1 MASSSMGVDLYPYV
15 VFLPK
20 DRKQKVLRAIFGSS
34 VPVEII
40 NFAIEQG
47 ISEKIY
53 QRDRIEK
60 LGHSNKTVI
69 DYLKNLTELGILGEG
84 MEKVEKEGRTTWLKV
99 YRLTDL
105 GRWFAL
111 LLIDEK
117 SLSKEERTE
126 IVLSISKSYIK
137 WINRL
142 YEKLGLDKHVLREL
156 LIENTK

>member
-1 MASSSMGVDLYPYV
+1 MEADLYPYV
-15 VFLPK
+15 ILLPK
-20 DRKQKVLRAIFGSS
+20 DRKRKVLRAIFGSS

-53 QRDRIEK
+53 QKDLIEK
-60 LGHSNKTVI
+60 LGRSNKTVI
-69 DYLKNLTELGILGEG
+69 DYLEKLTDLGILEED
-84 MEKVEKEGRTTWLKV
+84 MEKVEKESRKIWLKV
-99 YRLTDL
+99 YQLSDL

-117 SLSKEERTE
+117 RLSKEERTE

-137 WINRL
+137 WMNKL
-142 YEKLGLDKHVLREL
+142 YEKLGLDKHVLEEL
-156 LIENTK
+156 LVENMK

>member
-1 MASSSMGVDLYPYV
+1 MEVDLYPYV
-15 VFLPK
+15 IFLPK
-20 DRKQKVLRAIFGSS
+20 DRKNRVLRAIFGSS

-47 ISEKIY
+47 ISKKIL
-53 QRDRIEK
+53 QRDLIEK
-60 LGHSNKTVI
+60 LGRSNKTVI
-69 DYLKNLTELGILGEG
+69 DYLKNLTELGILEEN
-84 MEKVEKEGRTTWLKV
+84 MEKTEKEGRVTWLKV
-99 YRLTDL
+99 YRFTDL

-126 IVLSISKSYIK
+126 IVISISKSYIQ

-142 YEKLGLDKHVLREL
+142 YDKLGLDKHVLKEL
-156 LIENTK
+156 LIENTN

>member
-1 MASSSMGVDLYPYV
+1 MEVDLYPYV
-15 VFLPK
+15 IFLPK
-20 DRKQKVLRAIFGSS
+20 DRKNRVLRAIFGSS

-53 QRDRIEK
+53 QRDLIEK
-60 LGHSNKTVI
+60 LGRSNKTII
-69 DYLKNLTELGILGEG
+69 DYLKNLTELGILGEN
-84 MEKVEKEGRTTWLKV
+84 MEKTEKEGRVTWLKV
-99 YRLTDL
+99 YRFTDL

-111 LLIDEK
+111 LMIDEK

-126 IVLSISKSYIK
+126 IVLSISKSYIQ

-142 YEKLGLDKHVLREL
+142 YDKLGLDKHVLREL

>member
-1 MASSSMGVDLYPYV
+1 MGVDLYPYV

-53 QRDRIEK
+53 QKDLIEK
-60 LGHSNKTVI
+60 LGRSNKTVI

-84 MEKVEKEGRTTWLKV
+84 MEKVEKEGRVTWLKV
-99 YRLTDL
+99 YRFTDL

-117 SLSKEERTE
+117 RLSKEERTE
-126 IVLSISKSYIK
+126 IVISISKSYIQ

-142 YEKLGLDKHVLREL
+142 YDKLRLDKHVLKEL

>member
-1 MASSSMGVDLYPYV
+1 MEVDLYPYV
-15 VFLPK
+15 IFLPK
-20 DRKQKVLRAIFGSS
+20 DRKNRVLRAIFGSS

-53 QRDRIEK
+53 QRDLIEK
-60 LGHSNKTVI
+60 LGRSNKTII
-69 DYLKNLTELGILGEG
+69 DYLKNLTELGILGEN
-84 MEKVEKEGRTTWLKV
+84 MEKTEKEGRVTWLKV
-99 YRLTDL
+99 YRFTDL

-111 LLIDEK
+111 LMIDEK

-126 IVLSISKSYIK
+126 IVLSISKSYIQ

-142 YEKLGLDKHVLREL
+142 YDKLGLDKHVLKEL

>member
-1 MASSSMGVDLYPYV
+1 MEVDLYPYV
-15 VFLPK
+15 IFLPK
-20 DRKQKVLRAIFGSS
+20 DRKNRVLRAIFGSS

-53 QRDRIEK
+53 QRDLIEK
-60 LGHSNKTVI
+60 LGRSNKTVI
-69 DYLKNLTELGILGEG
+69 DYLKNLTELGILGEN
-84 MEKVEKEGRTTWLKV
+84 MEKTEKEGRVTWLKV
-99 YRLTDL
+99 YRFTDL

-111 LLIDEK
+111 LMIDEK

-126 IVLSISKSYIK
+126 IVISISKSYIQ

-142 YEKLGLDKHVLREL
+142 YDKLGLDKHVLKEL

>member
-1 MASSSMGVDLYPYV
+1 MGVDLYPYV

-20 DRKQKVLRAIFGSS
+20 DRRQKVLRAIFGSS
-34 VPVEII
+34 VPLEII

-47 ISEKIY
+47 ISEKVY
-53 QRDRIEK
+53 QKDLIEK
-60 LGHSNKTVI
+60 LGRSNKTVI

-111 LLIDEK
+111 LLIDER

-142 YEKLGLDKHVLREL
+142 YEKLGLDKHILREL

>member
-40 NFAIEQG
+40 NYAIEQG

-53 QRDRIEK
+53 QKDLIEK
-60 LGHSNKTVI
+60 LGHSNKTMI

-84 MEKVEKEGRTTWLKV
+84 MEKVEKEGRKTWLKV
-99 YRLTDL
+99 YRLTEL

-137 WINRL
+137 WTNGL
-142 YEKLGLDKHVLREL
+142 YEKLGLDKQVLREL

>member
-1 MASSSMGVDLYPYV
+1 MEVDLYPYV
-15 VFLPK
+15 IFLPK
-20 DRKQKVLRAIFGSS
+20 DRKNRVLRAIFGSS

-53 QRDRIEK
+53 QRDLIEK
-60 LGHSNKTVI
+60 LGRSNKTVI
-69 DYLKNLTELGILGEG
+69 DYLKNLTELGILGEN
-84 MEKVEKEGRTTWLKV
+84 MEKTEKEGRVTWLKV
-99 YRLTDL
+99 YRFTDL

-126 IVLSISKSYIK
+126 IVLSISKSYIQ

-142 YEKLGLDKHVLREL
+142 YDKLGLDKHVLKEL

>member
-1 MASSSMGVDLYPYV
+1 MEVDLYPYV
-15 VFLPK
+15 IFLPK
-20 DRKQKVLRAIFGSS
+20 DRKNRVLRAIFGSS

-53 QRDRIEK
+53 QRDLIEK
-60 LGHSNKTVI
+60 LGRSNKTVI
-69 DYLKNLTELGILGEG
+69 DYLKNLTELGILEEN
-84 MEKVEKEGRTTWLKV
+84 MEKTEKEGRVIWLKV
-99 YRLTDL
+99 YRFTDL

-126 IVLSISKSYIK
+126 IVLSISKSYIQ

-142 YEKLGLDKHVLREL
+142 YDKLGLDKHVLREL

>member
-20 DRKQKVLRAIFGSS
+20 DRRQKVLRAIFGSS
-34 VPVEII
+34 VPLEII

-47 ISEKIY
+47 ISEKVY
-53 QRDRIEK
+53 QKDLIEK
-60 LGHSNKTVI
+60 LGRSNKTVI

-111 LLIDEK
+111 LLIDER

-142 YEKLGLDKHVLREL
+142 YEKLGLDKHILREL

>member
-1 MASSSMGVDLYPYV
+1 MEVDLYPYV

-34 VPVEII
+34 VPVEIM

-53 QRDRIEK
+53 QKDLIEK
-60 LGHSNKTVI
+60 LGRSNRTVI
-69 DYLKNLTELGILGEG
+69 DHLKNLTELGILEEN
-84 MEKVEKEGRTTWLKV
+84 MEKVEKVGRTTWLKV
-99 YRLTDL
+99 YRLSDL

-117 SLSKEERTE
+117 SLSKEEKSE
-126 IVLSISKSYIK
+126 VVLSISKSYIR
-137 WINRL
+137 WIKRL
-142 YEKLGLDKHVLREL
+142 YEKLGLDKDILKEL
-156 LIENTK
+156 IAENMK

>member
-1 MASSSMGVDLYPYV
+1 MEADLYPYV
-15 VFLPK
+15 ILLPR
-20 DRKQKVLRAIFGSS
+20 DRKRKVLRAIFGSS

-53 QRDRIEK
+53 QKDLIEK
-60 LGHSNKTVI
+60 LGRSNKTVI
-69 DYLKNLTELGILGEG
+69 DYLEKLTDLGILEED
-84 MEKVEKEGRTTWLKV
+84 MEKVEKESRKIWLKV
-99 YRLTDL
+99 YQLSDL

-126 IVLSISKSYIK
+126 IVLSISKSYVK
-137 WINRL
+137 WMSKL
-142 YEKLGLDKHVLREL
+142 YEKLGLDKHVLEEL
-156 LIENTK
+156 LVENTK